1 METYKFEL
9 VRADEAQQITH
20 VVTTKFQALTVLSL
34 LREFVDFMAG
44 CGFDRGAV
52 LRGMQDLIDEE
63 GV

>member
-20 VVTTKFQALTVLSL
+20 VVTTKFQALTILVL

-52 LRGMQDLIDEE
+52 LRCMQDLADEE
-63 GV
+63 EV